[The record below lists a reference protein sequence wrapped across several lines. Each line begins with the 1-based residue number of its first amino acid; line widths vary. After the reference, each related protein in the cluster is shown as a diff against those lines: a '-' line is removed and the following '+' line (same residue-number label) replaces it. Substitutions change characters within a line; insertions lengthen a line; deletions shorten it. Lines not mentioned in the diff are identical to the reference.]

1 MVVATDVRGG
11 GWVWVHLLKRRIT
24 LETKLLMYSLSWGSS
39 DEMKQGVIR
48 QS

>member
-1 MVVATDVRGG
+1 MVVATD

-39 DEMKQGVIR
+39 DEMKRGNKAELG
-48 QS
+48 